1 MNDSDKIYAL
11 LVNRVAFL
19 FGVSLESLNENTRF
33 VEDLNAKSVNYSQ
46 LTTYLEAE
54 LDVEIPFM
62 KFRRNKTLGEAVDFV
77 VELLEQ

>member
-1 MNDSDKIYAL
+1 MAEKDRILAL

-19 FGVSLESLNENTRF
+19 FGKAQDTLNENTRF

-46 LTTYLEAE
+46 LTTYLESE

-77 VELLEQ
+77 ADLLEE